1 MDGAIAGLLLAVAFS
16 EPGSDSFS
24 IGVCAVVMAPPARR
38 AAGIRGRR
46 LDPASRRGTCGLS
59 WPGRA
64 DVTGTGD
71 GGHGRESWFAAM
83 LDLGARVHPGT

>member
-46 LDPASRRGTCGLS
+46 FDPASRARDVWFVMAG
-59 WPGRA
+59 PGGCHR
-64 DVTGTGD
+64 D
-71 GGHGRESWFAAM
+71 W
-83 LDLGARVHPGT
+83 